1 MINNFRQQAQNNAK
15 MLKQSRGIDYE
26 KAKVDVLADGYCKAI
41 DENND
46 HDKDL
51 FISALMLRFWYVI
64 GKLEEKSP
72 IQGFDRSE
80 FMAWLYEA
88 IEYACKYRKW
98 QDPKN
103 KVNAQQCINQ
113 CVNTIR
119 LQHYYQMNL
128 GKDKAN
134 YNTVSLDQTIDM
146 KDEGNTILL
155 DTFEDEDETSKLEY
169 EKSAIGARGMIQKI
183 IDKEK
188 LVEAIILDTIAFGD
202 SQKET
207 KHVNKYVDDE
217 GNETKTTNYSY
228 EFWRFRCAK
237 SLNELPEDYLK
248 YFLSN
253 YDVKKELIEAAINQI
268 KKASNAKL
276 YSYIDKCLA
285 YCKATMQRG

>member
-1 MINNFRQQAQNNAK
+1 MINNFRTQAQNNAK
-15 MLKQSRGIDYE
+15 LLKQSRGIDYE
-26 KAKVDVLADGYCKAI
+26 KAKVDLLANEYCKAC
-41 DENND
+41 DEND
-46 HDKDL
+46 EHEKDL

-72 IQGFDRSE
+72 IQDYDRSE

-113 CVNTIR
+113 CINTIR

-128 GKDKAN
+128 GKNKVN
-134 YNTVSLDQTIDM
+134 FNKVSFDQTLDTG
-146 KDEGNTILL
+146 DDGNVTLL
-155 DTFEDEDETSKLEY
+155 DTFEDESETENFEY
-169 EKSAIGARGMIQKI
+169 QKAAVGARGMIQKI

-202 SQKET
+202 SQKEI
-207 KHVNKYVDDE
+207 KHTNKYVDDD
-217 GNETKTTNYSY
+217 GNEAKTTTYSY
-228 EFWRFRCAK
+228 EFWRFKCAK

-253 YDVKKELIEAAINQI
+253 YEVKKEMIEAAINQI

-276 YSYIDKCLA
+276 YSYIDRCLA
-285 YCKATMQRG
+285 YCRATMQRG